1 MKFIHCGDIH
11 LDSPMQTHMTAGQAA
26 ARNAEILQSFLRL
39 TEYAQEKGVRA
50 VLIAGDLFD
59 GDRVRTRT
67 VDTVLGAMECTKE
80 VDYLY
85 LAGNHDGAARAFSD
99 RRLPENLHCIPRQWQ
114 TFSFGDVAVS
124 GIEMCRENAES
135 LYDTLPSP
143 EEKTHI
149 VMLHGQVGSAGGEDL
164 VNLNR
169 LKDRG
174 IDYLALG
181 HIHSHCE
188 EKLDNR
194 GTYAYCGCLEG
205 RGFDECGD
213 KGFVLLD
220 VENGKVR
227 TSFVPFSCRKL
238 HRIPVDITGMLK
250 NAQIAQAVRE
260 AAGGLPRED
269 MVEFLLRGQVEPTA
283 DISVTHLQNGI
294 GTRFFFA
301 KVKNETTLALNP
313 QSYEKDISLKGEFI
327 RLVMA
332 ADLPQTRKEAIIHLG
347 LQALAGEEIGL

>member
-11 LDSPMQTHMTAGQAA
+11 LDSPMQTHMTAEQAA
-26 ARNAEILQSFLRL
+26 GRNAEILQSFLRL
-39 TEYAQEKGVRA
+39 TEYAQEQGVRA

-59 GDRVRTRT
+59 GERVKTRT
-67 VDTVLGAMECTKE
+67 VDMVLSAMERTEK

-99 RRLPENLHCIPRQWQ
+99 RRLPGNLHCIPRRWE
-114 TFSFGDVAVS
+114 TVTYGDVAIS
-124 GIEMCRENAES
+124 GIEMCRENAEN

-143 EEKTHI
+143 TGKTHI
-149 VMLHGQVGSAGGEDL
+149 VMLHGQAGTAAGEDL

-181 HIHSHCE
+181 HIHSYCAE
-188 EKLDNR
+188 RLDNR

-213 KGFVLLD
+213 KGFVLMD
-220 VENGKVR
+220 VENGKVS
-227 TSFVPFSCRKL
+227 TSFVPFACRKL
-238 HRIPVDITGMLK
+238 HRLPVDITGMLK
-250 NAQIAQAVRE
+250 NAQIAQALRD
-260 AAGGLPRED
+260 AARGIPRED
-269 MVEFLLRGQVEPTA
+269 MVEFLLRGQVESTA
-283 DISVTHLQNGI
+283 DISVTHLQNGVAPQ
-294 GTRFFFA
+294 FFFA

-313 QSYEKDISLKGEFI
+313 QSYENDISLKGEFI
-327 RLVMA
+327 RLVVA
-332 ADLPQTRKEAIIHLG
+332 ADIPQARKEAIIRLG